1 MYRFKVRGQDKGSRL
16 LLSRDN
22 FGNLLSFKVFLSY
35 RYKFAPSVWLY
46 IIKVQYLPKTLPS
59 PGGTFL
65 KIAIRLS
72 LLLIKNN
79 IIATKVT
86 ILFNYQIEILIFF
99 GKPFYFFLR
108 LPAVFPLSFGLF
120 NRSVSNFYFSFSK
133 SYCFIPNKILL
144 TNCFDG

>member
-1 MYRFKVRGQDKGSRL
+1 MYRFKVRDTSLKHWAWGHCHCWEWV
-16 LLSRDN
+16 LS
-22 FGNLLSFKVFLSY
+22 SY
-35 RYKFAPSVWLY
+35 RSDLGSHWIDTIREAKPHLILFL
-46 IIKVQYLPKTLPS
+46 S